1 MVKEFESY
9 KNYVCPICFNQLH
22 KCTCSDFPPYS
33 LLFIDEKIQEHI
45 KELNKKHFLTIGC
58 CEGHYN
64 SYSSE
69 PYIAFGM
76 DYSFNTLPNG
86 FKWNKRRKM
95 LLSKKIIADNIHDYE
110 IVKNKRLEEL
120 MEWIKTL

>member
-1 MVKEFESY
+1 MIREFESY
-9 KNYVCPICFNQLH
+9 KNYVCPTCFNQLH
-22 KCTCSDFPPYS
+22 KCTCRDFPPYS

-45 KELNKKHFLTIGC
+45 KELKNKHYLTTGC

-69 PYIAFGM
+69 PYIAFGK
-76 DYSFNTLPNG
+76 DYEFDTLPNG

-95 LLSKKIIADNIHDYE
+95 LLSEKIIAKDINDYE
-110 IVKNKRLEEL
+110 TIKTKRLEEL
-120 MEWIKTL
+120 MNWIKTL